1 MFLRKLFRLQN
12 AAAGESGG
20 GTVVDRGDNL
30 TPPVVAPVIEDPKVK
45 ELADQLAAEAAATA
59 EAEAKVLAD
68 AAGDPDDEL
77 DDADDSSATNKPAK
91 GARIPVS
98 RHQEMLNKERAKTAA
113 LAAEV
118 AQLKQRGNV
127 AADAVATTT
136 ALKGMETEV
145 ETLEAEYAQLLTDGE
160 LKKAAV
166 VMKTIR
172 ATERT
177 MADARADLKIQV
189 ATTQAAEAS
198 RYQTALTRIEGAY
211 PALNPEHEDFNAKT
225 EARVLRMSQANQAA
239 GMTPTAALQDAVETV
254 LGSETPAQEKAT
266 TVTPRPDAAAVAAA
280 RKAAA
285 TTKAAVAVA
294 ATPASLAKVGL
305 DTDKTGGQLTAEKA
319 VKMSQKDF
327 AAVTEAE
334 LSRMR
339 GDTL

>member
-12 AAAGESGG
+12 AAAGDTGG
-20 GTVVDRGDNL
+20 GTAVDRGDDL
-30 TPPVVAPVIEDPKVK
+30 TPPAVTPPAEDPKVK
-45 ELADQLAAEAAATA
+45 ELADQLAAEAAA
-59 EAEAKVLAD
+59 EAEAD
-68 AAGDPDDEL
+68 AKAAEGDPEGEVE
-77 DDADDSSATNKPAK
+77 DADDSSATNKPPK

-118 AQLKQRGNV
+118 AQLKQRGAV
-127 AADAVATTT
+127 EADATATNT
-136 ALKGMETEV
+136 ALKAMETEV
-145 ETLEAEYAQLLTDGE
+145 ETLEAQYAQLLVDNE
-160 LKKAAV
+160 LAKAAA

-177 MADARADLKIQV
+177 MSDARADLKIQI
-189 ATTQAAEAS
+189 ATTQAAETS
-198 RYQTALTRIEGAY
+198 RYQTALTRIETAY
-211 PALNPEHEDFNAKT
+211 PALNPDHDDFDVKA
-225 EARVLRMSQANQAA
+225 EARVMRMSQANRAA

-254 LGSETPAQEKAT
+254 LGAETASQEKAT
-266 TVTPRPDAAAVAAA
+266 SVTPRPDAAAVAAA

-294 ATPASLAKVGL
+294 ATPANLAKVGL
-305 DTDKTGGQLTAEKA
+305 DTDKTGGVLTADKA